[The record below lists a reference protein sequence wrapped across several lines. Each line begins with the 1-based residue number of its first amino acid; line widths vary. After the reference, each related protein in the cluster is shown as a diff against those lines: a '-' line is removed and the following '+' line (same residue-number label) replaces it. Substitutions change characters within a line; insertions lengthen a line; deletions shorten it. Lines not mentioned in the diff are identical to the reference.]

1 MGKKNYKK
9 KIGLIGYTG
18 FIGSN
23 LKKQFKIKL
32 NYNSKNITK
41 IIDKDFHTLICAG
54 TSSKRW
60 QANKFPEADLKAI
73 IKLINS
79 LKGVKAK
86 KFILISTIEVYGNN
100 NNKNE
105 LNKTNK
111 KNNTNYGLNRL
122 YLEDFIKKN
131 FNFLIIRLPIVYGK
145 NLKKNFI
152 YDLIN
157 KKNLDQLNYN
167 DIVQIYNVDN
177 LIKDI
182 NYCLRKKINEFNVW
196 SEPIKLGEI
205 AKKIFNIKI
214 SKKMK
219 PRMMKMKSI
228 YKKKYHYSKSYLE
241 KELHQFIKKNK

>member
-23 LKKQFKIKL
+23 LKKQFKTKS
-32 NYNSKNITK
+32 NYNSKNISK
-41 IIDKDFHTLICAG
+41 IINEDFHILICAG

-60 QANKFPEADLKAI
+60 QANKSPKADLKAI

-79 LKGVKAK
+79 LKVIKVT

-100 NNKNE
+100 NDKDE
-105 LNKTNK
+105 LSKTNK
-111 KNNTNYGLNRL
+111 KNNTDYGLNRL
-122 YLEDFIKKN
+122 YLEDFVKKN
-131 FNFLIIRLPIVYGK
+131 FNSLIIRLPIVYGK

-152 YDLIN
+152 FDLIN

-167 DIVQIYNVDN
+167 DVVQIYNVDN

-182 NYCLRKKINEFNVW
+182 NYCLRKKIKEFNVW
-196 SEPIKLGEI
+196 SEPIRLGYI
-205 AKKIFNIKI
+205 AKNIFNIKI
-214 SKKMK
+214 SKKKM
-219 PRMMKMKSI
+219 PRIMKMKSNF
-228 YKKKYHYSKSYLE
+228 KKKYHYSKNYLE
-241 KELHQFIKKNK
+241 KELHKFIKENK